1 MRAGDITR
9 TSLERLLTAASAL
22 GMRPDALASLLPE
35 PLPAPDGRIELLE
48 YARLG
53 QRVIAQTGRGDLG
66 LEIARVTEITHLGFG
81 GLAAL
86 SAPTLGQALALVTRY
101 EPLSVRSYR
110 GQSRWLPAE
119 DKLVFYSVA
128 PYNDFTRFI
137 VDGMLATWSQLIARF
152 AGSDCLREA
161 RIEFAAPAYH
171 GRYADA
177 FPCPVYFASDEN
189 ALLLA
194 RGAASRPLRGHDP
207 ALHAELVALAEQRL
221 RQLET
226 ESRFR
231 ARVQKVMGPLL
242 RGSTPGLEQVADA
255 LGMASWTLRRKLK
268 EEDTS
273 FQELLD
279 DMRRDLA
286 LAYMKDASLSLGEI
300 AYILG
305 FSTPGAFQRAFKRWT
320 ATTPGEYR
328 RGLRAAPQG
337 EPGQDAPG

>member
-9 TSLERLLTAASAL
+9 TSLDRLIMAAHALGVRADSLTALLPDASA
-22 GMRPDALASLLPE
+22 M
-35 PLPAPDGRIELLE
+35 PDGRIGLLD

-53 QRVIAQTGRGDLG
+53 QRVIAQSGRGELG

-81 GLAAL
+81 GLAAM
-86 SAPTLGQALALVTRY
+86 SAPTLGQALALMTRY
-101 EPLSVRSYR
+101 EALSVRSYR
-110 GQSRWLPAE
+110 GHSRWLPQE
-119 DKLVFYSVA
+119 DKLLFYSIA

-137 VDGMLATWSQLIARF
+137 VDGMLATWSQMIVRH
-152 AGSDCLREA
+152 AGPGCLREA
-161 RIEFAAPAYH
+161 RIEFAAPDYH
-171 GRYADA
+171 KRYAEF

-194 RGAASRPLRGHDP
+194 RGAAATPLRGHDP

-221 RQLET
+221 RQQET
-226 ESRFR
+226 ESLFR
-231 ARVQKVMGPLL
+231 QRVQKVLGPLL
-242 RGSTPGLEQVADA
+242 RGSTPALEQVAET

-268 EEDTS
+268 DEGTS

-279 DMRRDLA
+279 EMRRDLA
-286 LAYMKDASLSLGEI
+286 LAYMKDISLSLGEI

-320 ATTPGEYR
+320 GTTPGEYR
-328 RGLRAAPQG
+328 RGLRSS
-337 EPGQDAPG
+337 